1 MFKRR
6 RRKTNRGEKMI
17 YLLEILS
24 SFEPNAL
31 FQKRVAATVARAKKE
46 AVRAW
51 DPESSGATAAVG

>member
-1 MFKRR
+1 M
-6 RRKTNRGEKMI
+6 M